1 MKKFAVCLL
10 SGLVC
15 ISSLT
20 GCLGQSGQAEGPGPG
35 PEPISAEMLA
45 QDVYD
50 ALQEEWDSY
59 DSLSP
64 GQKMLSSHLP
74 GAFYEDFSDWVACE
88 EFLGMSIPNPL
99 EEAAWLAHGTYVG
112 MPEGFQDA
120 PNVRVSLYG
129 TREGHVE
136 WLSVESGYLDGEIRV
151 TLDAMLYSDPAENK
165 SPDSEWSVELE
176 RQSYLAN
183 VDDNPV
189 LITEDSGEQ
198 YISRTA
204 YLAHGHVLYRVSVI
218 GNPNLQ
224 DHVQETLENVLS
236 EFENL

>member
-1 MKKFAVCLL
+1 MKKFSVCFL
-10 SGLVC
+10 SGLAC
-15 ISSLT
+15 ISILT
-20 GCLGQSGQAEGPGPG
+20 GCLGQSEQVERPE

-99 EEAAWLAHGTYVG
+99 EEAVWLAHGTYVG

-204 YLAHGHVLYRVSVI
+204 YLAHGHGLYRVSVI

>member
-1 MKKFAVCLL
+1 MKKFSACFL
-10 SGLVC
+10 SGLAC
-15 ISSLT
+15 ISILT
-20 GCLGQSGQAEGPGPG
+20 GCLGQSEQVERPE

>member
-1 MKKFAVCLL
+1 MKKSAVYFL

-20 GCLGQSGQAEGPGPG
+20 GCLGQSRQAEELG

-50 ALQEEWDSY
+50 ALHEEWDSY

-64 GQKMLSSHLP
+64 EQKMLSSHLP
-74 GAFYEDFSDWVACE
+74 GAFYEDFSDWAACE

-99 EEAAWLAHGTYVG
+99 EEATWLAHGTYVG

-198 YISRTA
+198 YVSCTA

-236 EFENL
+236 EFENV

>member
-1 MKKFAVCLL
+1 MKKSAVYFL

-15 ISSLT
+15 ISILT
-20 GCLGQSGQAEGPGPG
+20 GCLGQSRQAEELG

-50 ALQEEWDSY
+50 ALHEEWDSY

-64 GQKMLSSHLP
+64 EQKMLSSHLP
-74 GAFYEDFSDWVACE
+74 GAFYEDFSDWAACE

>member
-1 MKKFAVCLL
+1 MKKFVICFL
-10 SGLVC
+10 SGLACV
-15 ISSLT
+15 SSVT
-20 GCLGQSGQAEGPGPG
+20 GCLGQSEQAEGLG

-59 DSLSP
+59 DSLSTE
-64 GQKMLSSHLP
+64 QKMLSSHFP
-74 GAFYEDFSDWVACE
+74 GAFYEDFCDWVACE
-88 EFLGMSIPNPL
+88 EFLGISIPNPL
-99 EEAAWLAHGTYVG
+99 EEAAWLSHGTYVG

-120 PNVRVSLYG
+120 PNVRVNLYG

-136 WLSVESGYLDGEIRV
+136 WLSVESGYRDGEIRV
-151 TLDAMLYSDPAENK
+151 TLDAMLYSDLAENK
-165 SPDSEWSVELE
+165 SPDSGWSVELE

-198 YISRTA
+198 YVSCTA

-224 DHVQETLENVLS
+224 DHVQETLENALS
-236 EFENL
+236 EFENV

>member
-1 MKKFAVCLL
+1 MKKFAVCFL

-20 GCLGQSGQAEGPGPG
+20 GCLGQSRQAEELG

-64 GQKMLSSHLP
+64 EQKMLSSHLP
-74 GAFYEDFSDWVACE
+74 GAFYEDFSDWAACE

-136 WLSVESGYLDGEIRV
+136 WLSVESGYRDGEIRV
-151 TLDAMLYSDPAENK
+151 TLDAMLYSDLAENK
-165 SPDSEWSVELE
+165 NPDSEWSVELE

-183 VDDNPV
+183 VDDDSV

-198 YISRTA
+198 YVSRTA
-204 YLAHGHVLYRVSVI
+204 YLAHGHVLYQVSVI

-236 EFENL
+236 EFENV

>member
-1 MKKFAVCLL
+1 
-10 SGLVC
+10 
-15 ISSLT
+15 
-20 GCLGQSGQAEGPGPG
+20 
-35 PEPISAEMLA
+35 
-45 QDVYD
+45 
-50 ALQEEWDSY
+50 
-59 DSLSP
+59 
-64 GQKMLSSHLP
+64 MLSSHLP

>member
-1 MKKFAVCLL
+1 MKKFSVCFL
-10 SGLVC
+10 SGLAC
-15 ISSLT
+15 ISILT
-20 GCLGQSGQAEGPGPG
+20 GCLGQSEQVERPE

-189 LITEDSGEQ
+189 LISEDSGEQ

>member
-1 MKKFAVCLL
+1 MKKFSVCFL
-10 SGLVC
+10 SGLAC
-15 ISSLT
+15 ISILT
-20 GCLGQSGQAEGPGPG
+20 GCLGQSEQVERPE

-176 RQSYLAN
+176 R
-183 VDDNPV
+183 
-189 LITEDSGEQ
+189 
-198 YISRTA
+198 
-204 YLAHGHVLYRVSVI
+204 
-218 GNPNLQ
+218 
-224 DHVQETLENVLS
+224 
-236 EFENL
+236 

>member
-1 MKKFAVCLL
+1 MKKFSVCFL
-10 SGLVC
+10 SGLAC
-15 ISSLT
+15 ISILT
-20 GCLGQSGQAEGPGPG
+20 GCLGQSEQVERPE

-59 DSLSP
+59 D
-64 GQKMLSSHLP
+64 LP

>member
-1 MKKFAVCLL
+1 MKKFSVCFL
-10 SGLVC
+10 SGLAC
-15 ISSLT
+15 ISIST
-20 GCLGQSGQAEGPGPG
+20 GCLGQSEQVERPE

>member
-1 MKKFAVCLL
+1 MKKFSVCFL
-10 SGLVC
+10 SGLAC
-15 ISSLT
+15 ISILT
-20 GCLGQSGQAEGPGPG
+20 GCLGQSEQVERPE

-224 DHVQETLENVLS
+224 DHVQETLENALS
-236 EFENL
+236 EFDNV

>member
-1 MKKFAVCLL
+1 MKKFSVCFL
-10 SGLVC
+10 SGLAC
-15 ISSLT
+15 ISILT
-20 GCLGQSGQAEGPGPG
+20 GCLGQSEQVERPE

-88 EFLGMSIPNPL
+88 EFLGMSIPNQL

>member
-1 MKKFAVCLL
+1 MKKFSVCFL
-10 SGLVC
+10 SGLAC
-15 ISSLT
+15 ISILT
-20 GCLGQSGQAEGPGPG
+20 GCLGQSEQVERPE

-99 EEAAWLAHGTYVG
+99 EEADWLAHGTYVG

>member
-1 MKKFAVCLL
+1 MKKFSVCFL
-10 SGLVC
+10 SGLAC
-15 ISSLT
+15 ISILT
-20 GCLGQSGQAEGPGPG
+20 GCLGQSEQVERPE

-165 SPDSEWSVELE
+165 SPDSGWSVELE

-224 DHVQETLENVLS
+224 DHVQETLENALS
-236 EFENL
+236 EFENV